1 MYERIKTS
9 KTFPDNLINALGIT
23 YITPALKDKVLDLL
37 STVKYKHT
45 DSELL
50 LRMYYEDNLTMA
62 DIGNQ
67 FNLSR
72 ERIRQ
77 LLNLAL
83 RDIRRNL

>member
-23 YITPALKDKVLDLL
+23 YITPALKDNIIKLL
-37 STVKYKHT
+37 STVKYRQA

-50 LRMYYEDNLTMA
+50 LRMYYEDNLTMTE
-62 DIGNQ
+62 IGNK
-67 FNLSR
+67 FNLSK

-77 LLNLAL
+77 KLNLAL
-83 RDIRRNL
+83 SDIRRNL